1 MRLEEEIRMNIFDKC
16 RYLHDAISADL
27 EEIERLK
34 RLAKTIPTADP
45 SKELIGGGFAS
56 GARYTE
62 LIHKAMDLETTLLDM
77 VDARL
82 DCEREI
88 YDILNRLDT
97 VDPLGA
103 LVLRKFYIQEMTVKE
118 IAIQLDFSERYIQ
131 DIKSRAITKCEKLR
145 TTSRSFGI

>member
-1 MRLEEEIRMNIFDKC
+1 MNIFEKC
-16 RYLHDAISADL
+16 RYLHDAINDDL

-45 SKELIGGGFAS
+45 SKEFIGGAFSS

-62 LIHKAMDLETTLLDM
+62 LIHKAMDIESTLLDM

-88 YDILNRLDT
+88 YNILNQLDDI
-97 VDPLGA
+97 DPLGA
-103 LVLRKFYIQEMTVKE
+103 LVLRKFYIQDMTAKD
-118 IAIQLDFSERYIQ
+118 IAIQLNFSERYIQ
-131 DIKSRAITKCEKLR
+131 DIKSRAIGKCEKLH
-145 TTSRSFGI
+145 TAS